1 MLQITIKEFNKKT
14 WRSKFPFV
22 YSCIIKTKPM
32 TKNQL
37 INQIESLK
45 IDLKYLK
52 RDLQF
57 RLEGNDVEGI
67 LEKHKDSYAAT
78 SGAFQASV
86 IMDNQTFERAIK
98 TIEEIEKNIKT

>member
-1 MLQITIKEFNKKT
+1 
-14 WRSKFPFV
+14 
-22 YSCIIKTKPM
+22 M

-52 RDLQF
+52 RDLKF
-57 RLEGNDVEGI
+57 RLEGNDVEGM

-86 IMDNQTFERAIK
+86 MMDNQTFKRAIK
-98 TIEEIEKNIKT
+98 TIEEIEENIKT

>member
-1 MLQITIKEFNKKT
+1 
-14 WRSKFPFV
+14 
-22 YSCIIKTKPM
+22 M

-37 INQIESLK
+37 INQIELLK

-78 SGAFQASV
+78 SGAFQAHV
-86 IMDNQTFERAIK
+86 MMDNQTFERAIN
-98 TIEEIEKNIKT
+98 TITNIEKDLEV

>member
-1 MLQITIKEFNKKT
+1 M
-14 WRSKFPFV
+14 
-22 YSCIIKTKPM
+22 
-32 TKNQL
+32 
-37 INQIESLK
+37 
-45 IDLKYLK
+45 KYLK
-52 RDLQF
+52 KDLQF

-86 IMDNQTFERAIK
+86 MMDNQTFKRAIK

>member
-1 MLQITIKEFNKKT
+1 
-14 WRSKFPFV
+14 
-22 YSCIIKTKPM
+22 M

-37 INQIESLK
+37 INQIHSLK

-52 RDLQF
+52 RDLKF

-78 SGAFQASV
+78 SGAFQACVMMSN
-86 IMDNQTFERAIK
+86 DTFKRAIS
-98 TIEEIEKNIKT
+98 TIENMEKDLEL

>member
-1 MLQITIKEFNKKT
+1 
-14 WRSKFPFV
+14 
-22 YSCIIKTKPM
+22 M

-52 RDLQF
+52 RDLKF

-67 LEKHKDSYAAT
+67 LEKHRDSYAAT
-78 SGAFQASV
+78 SGAFQAHV
-86 IMDNQTFERAIK
+86 MMDNDTFERAIK

>member
-1 MLQITIKEFNKKT
+1 
-14 WRSKFPFV
+14 
-22 YSCIIKTKPM
+22 M

-37 INQIESLK
+37 INQIHNLK

-52 RDLQF
+52 KDLQF

-78 SGAFQASV
+78 SGAFQAHV
-86 IMDNQTFERAIK
+86 LMDNDTFKRAIK
-98 TIEEIEKNIKT
+98 TIENIENDIKT